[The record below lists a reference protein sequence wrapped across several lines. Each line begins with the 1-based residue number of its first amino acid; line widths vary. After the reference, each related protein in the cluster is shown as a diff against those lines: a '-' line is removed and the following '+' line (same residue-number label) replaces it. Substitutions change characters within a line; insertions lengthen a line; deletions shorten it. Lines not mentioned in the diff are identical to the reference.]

1 MVVFFRNELSV
12 CDSGSARS
20 LGKLWRD
27 AELCAHSDDECSVAQ
42 FEFLL
47 GLGARLRR
55 KIVTQPFSV
64 IRLRPR
70 AVVAINP

>member
-12 CDSGSARS
+12 CDSESPGSYGATPS
-20 LGKLWRD
+20 FSHIRD
-27 AELCAHSDDECSVAQ
+27 DYCSVAQ

-47 GLGARLRR
+47 GLRAKLRR
-55 KIVTQPFSV
+55 KIVIQPFSV